1 MPNGCGIITAICYN
15 HLDDLMKPGNREK
28 FLKIYA
34 NLPLG
39 VRQEIILVLDDG
51 RTITWDVAF
60 FEIENNTELSK
71 VILEKLEKIQL
82 I

>member
-1 MPNGCGIITAICYN
+1 MN
-15 HLDDLMKPGNREK
+15 PGNREK

-39 VRQEIILVLDDG
+39 ARREIIAVLDDN
-51 RTITWDVAF
+51 RPITWDVAF
-60 FEIENNTELSK
+60 IEVDNDTELSK
-71 VILEKLEKIQL
+71 VILNKLEKLQI

>member
-1 MPNGCGIITAICYN
+1 
-15 HLDDLMKPGNREK
+15 MKIESRKK

-39 VRQEIILVLDDG
+39 VRGEIVAVLDDG
-51 RTITWDVAF
+51 RPITWDVAF
-60 FEIENNTELSK
+60 FEVDNDAKLSE
-71 VILEKLEKIQL
+71 VILEKLEKLEL

>member
-1 MPNGCGIITAICYN
+1 MIKNKV
-15 HLDDLMKPGNREK
+15 LGNKER

-60 FEIENNTELSK
+60 IEVGSDTALGK
-71 VILEKLEKIQL
+71 IILEKLKKLEI

>member
-1 MPNGCGIITAICYN
+1 MEQG
-15 HLDDLMKPGNREK
+15 LKEE

-39 VRQEIILVLDDG
+39 IRQEIILVLDDG
-51 RTITWDVAF
+51 KPITWNVAF
-60 FEIENNTELSK
+60 VEVEAQTPLSK
-71 VILEKLEKIQL
+71 EILEKLEKLKI

>member
-1 MPNGCGIITAICYN
+1 MN
-15 HLDDLMKPGNREK
+15 PGSREK

-39 VRQEIILVLDDG
+39 VRGEIIAVLDDG
-51 RTITWDVAF
+51 KPITWDVAF
-60 FEIENNTELSK
+60 FEVDNNTELSK
-71 VILEKLEKIQL
+71 VILEKLEKLEL

>member
-1 MPNGCGIITAICYN
+1 MS
-15 HLDDLMKPGNREK
+15 LDRKAR

-39 VRQEIILVLDDG
+39 VRGEIIVVLEEKG
-51 RTITWDVAF
+51 PLTWNAVFVEVDVD
-60 FEIENNTELSK
+60 TPLSSS
-71 VILEKLEKIQL
+71 ILEKLEHLGI